1 MEIERKFLVQACPD
15 DLARRP
21 SVFLRQGYLAAGPG
35 GEARLRDSGRVC
47 VLTVKGGVGLARAE
61 HEVAISRTQFDELWP
76 ATEGRRIEKR
86 RYSIKA
92 GAHTYHLDLYAG
104 GLAGLMTVE
113 VEFRTIDDALAFDR
127 PPWFGCEVTKDE
139 RYRNSVLA
147 LRGSPCGDNA
157 R

>member
-35 GEARLRDSGRVC
+35 GEVRLRDSGRVC
-47 VLTVKGGVGLARAE
+47 VLTVTGGVGLARAE

-76 ATEGRRIEKR
+76 ATEGRRIE
-86 RYSIKA
+86 
-92 GAHTYHLDLYAG
+92 YHLDLYAG